1 MSRTIKVSPRRMTLS
16 EQQLNAFN
24 LFGYLKLPSILANE
38 IAVISTAFDDAFLR
52 HAPEVVSWDHIVH
65 ANMPRKILPQIADKC
80 PEIHSLLK
88 DKKLTNIVTDIL
100 DEGYQFIGSDA
111 NIYECGTR
119 WHTDIIGLPYNC
131 KNVKLIFYLDPSKL
145 NEDCF
150 RVIPGSHF
158 HTDKFAKQL
167 KQKIREPKINLGLD
181 IKSIPCQQVTTQP
194 GDVVIFDARVWH
206 AVDYA
211 GKRRRAFSFLFGDKN
226 YQPPAEGNTHP
237 VQIYD

>member
-1 MSRTIKVSPRRMTLS
+1 MTLS
-16 EQQLNAFN
+16 EQQLKIFN
-24 LFGYLKLPSILANE
+24 LFGYLKIPGVLASE
-38 IAVISTAFDDAFLR
+38 MSQIADAFDKTFEER
-52 HAPEVVSWDHIVH
+52 APEVVAWDHVVH

-80 PEIHSLLK
+80 PEIRALLK
-88 DKKLTNIVTDIL
+88 HKQLVRIVTDIL
-100 DEGYQFIGSDA
+100 GEGYQFIGSDA

-119 WHTDIIGLPYNC
+119 WHTDVIGLPYNC
-131 KNVKLIFYLDPSKL
+131 KNVKLIFYLDPSRL

-167 KQKIREPKINLGLD
+167 KQQIRESKINLGLEVNA
-181 IKSIPCQQVTTQP
+181 IPCQQISTQP
-194 GDVVIFDARVWH
+194 GDVVVFDARIWH

-226 YQPPAEGNTHP
+226 YQAPAEGNTHP
-237 VQIYD
+237 VQVYD

>member
-1 MSRTIKVSPRRMTLS
+1 MALS
-16 EQQLNAFN
+16 KQQLNTFN
-24 LFGYLKLPSILANE
+24 LFGYLKIPNALANE
-38 IAVISTAFDDAFLR
+38 ISSITAAFDRTFKEHSSD
-52 HAPEVVSWDHIVH
+52 VVAWDHVVH

-80 PEIHSLLK
+80 PEIRALLK
-88 DKKLTNIVTDIL
+88 HGEIVNIVTDIL
-100 DEGYQFIGSDA
+100 GDGYQLIGSDA

-131 KNVKLIFYLDPSKL
+131 KNVKLIFYLDPSKV

-150 RVIPGSHF
+150 RVLPGSHF

-167 KQKIREPKINLGLD
+167 KQHIREPKINLDLD
-181 IKSIPCQQVTTQP
+181 VSGIPCQQVSTQP
-194 GDVVIFDARVWH
+194 GDVVVFDARIWH

-211 GKRRRAFSFLFGDKN
+211 GRRRRAFSFLFGDKN

-237 VQIYD
+237 VQVYD

>member
-1 MSRTIKVSPRRMTLS
+1 MLTP
-16 EQQLNAFN
+16 QQLNTFT
-24 LFGYLKLPSILANE
+24 LFGYLKIPCLLTQEISSITA
-38 IAVISTAFDDAFLR
+38 AFDKAFAD
-52 HAPEVVSWDHIVH
+52 HAADVVPWDHVVH
-65 ANMPRKILPQIADKC
+65 AHRPRNILPQIADKC
-80 PEIHSLLK
+80 PDIRALLK
-88 DKKLTNIVTDIL
+88 QEKLVSLVTDIL
-100 DEGYQFIGSDA
+100 GEGYQLIGSDA

-131 KNVKLIFYLDPSKL
+131 KNVKLIFYLDPSKI

-167 KQKIREPKINLGLD
+167 KQHIREPDLTLNLDVKG
-181 IKSIPCQQVTTQP
+181 IPCQQLTTEP
-194 GDVVIFDARVWH
+194 GDVVVFDARVWH

-211 GKRRRAFSFLFGDKN
+211 GNRRRAFSFLFGDKN

>member
-1 MSRTIKVSPRRMTLS
+1 MVLS
-16 EQQLNAFN
+16 EQQLNTFN
-24 LFGYLKLPSILANE
+24 LFGYLKIPAMLAGEVNL
-38 IAVISTAFDDAFLR
+38 ISAAFDNTFTR
-52 HAPEVVSWDHIVH
+52 HEAEVVSWDHVVH
-65 ANMPRKILPQIADKC
+65 ANLPRKILPQIADKC
-80 PEIHSLLK
+80 PEIRALLK
-88 DKKLTNIVTDIL
+88 HDKVVGLVTDIL
-100 DEGYQFIGSDA
+100 GDGYKFIGSDA

-131 KNVKLIFYLDPSKL
+131 KNVKLIFYLDPSKI

-167 KQKIREPKINLGLD
+167 KQHIREPRVNLDLD
-181 IKSIPCQQVTTQP
+181 VKGIPCQQISTEP
-194 GDVVIFDARVWH
+194 GDVVVFDARVWH

-211 GKRRRAFSFLFGDKN
+211 GNRRRAFSFLFGDKN

>member
-1 MSRTIKVSPRRMTLS
+1 MALS
-16 EQQLNAFN
+16 EQQLNTFN
-24 LFGYLKLPSILANE
+24 LFGYLKVPALLTGEINSITA
-38 IAVISTAFDDAFLR
+38 AFDDAFVQ
-52 HAPEVVSWDHIVH
+52 HAAEVVPWDHVVH
-65 ANMPRKILPQIADKC
+65 ANLPRKILPQIADKC
-80 PEIHSLLK
+80 PEIRALLK
-88 DKKLTNIVTDIL
+88 HEKLVSLVTDIL
-100 DEGYQFIGSDA
+100 GDGYQFIGSDA

-131 KNVKLIFYLDPSKL
+131 KNVKLIFYLDPSKK

-167 KQKIREPKINLGLD
+167 KQQIREPGVNLNLD
-181 IKSIPCQQVTTQP
+181 VKGIPCQQIPTEL
-194 GDVVIFDARVWH
+194 GDVVVFDARVWH

-211 GKRRRAFSFLFGDKN
+211 GNRRRAFSFLFGDKN
-226 YQPPAEGNTHP
+226 YQAPAEGNTHP

>member
-1 MSRTIKVSPRRMTLS
+1 MTLS
-16 EQQLNAFN
+16 EQQLNTFN
-24 LFGYLKLPSILANE
+24 LFGYLKIPALLTGEINSIT
-38 IAVISTAFDDAFLR
+38 TAFDDAFAQ
-52 HAPEVVSWDHIVH
+52 HAAEVVPWDHVVH
-65 ANMPRKILPQIADKC
+65 ANLPRKILPQIADKC
-80 PEIHSLLK
+80 PEIRALLK
-88 DKKLTNIVTDIL
+88 NEKLVSLVTDIL
-100 DEGYQFIGSDA
+100 GQGYKFIGSDA

-131 KNVKLIFYLDPSKL
+131 KNVKLIFYLDSSKK

-167 KQKIREPKINLGLD
+167 KQHIREPGVTLNLD
-181 IKSIPCQQVTTQP
+181 IKDIPCQQVATSP
-194 GDVVIFDARVWH
+194 GDVVVFDARVWH

-211 GKRRRAFSFLFGDKN
+211 GNRRRAFSFLFGDKN

-237 VQIYD
+237 VQVYD

>member
-1 MSRTIKVSPRRMTLS
+1 MTLS
-16 EQQLNAFN
+16 EQQLNTFN
-24 LFGYLKLPSILANE
+24 LFGYLKIPALLTGEINSIT
-38 IAVISTAFDDAFLR
+38 TAFDDAFAQ
-52 HAPEVVSWDHIVH
+52 HAAEVVPWDHVVH
-65 ANMPRKILPQIADKC
+65 ANLPRKILPQIADKC
-80 PEIHSLLK
+80 PEIRALLK
-88 DKKLTNIVTDIL
+88 NEKLVSLVTDIL
-100 DEGYQFIGSDA
+100 GQGYKFIGSDA

-131 KNVKLIFYLDPSKL
+131 KNVKLIFYLDPSKK

-167 KQKIREPKINLGLD
+167 KQHIREPGVTLNLD
-181 IKSIPCQQVTTQP
+181 IKDIPCQQVATSP
-194 GDVVIFDARVWH
+194 GDVVVFDARVWH

-211 GKRRRAFSFLFGDKN
+211 GNRRRAFSFLFGDKN

-237 VQIYD
+237 VQVYD